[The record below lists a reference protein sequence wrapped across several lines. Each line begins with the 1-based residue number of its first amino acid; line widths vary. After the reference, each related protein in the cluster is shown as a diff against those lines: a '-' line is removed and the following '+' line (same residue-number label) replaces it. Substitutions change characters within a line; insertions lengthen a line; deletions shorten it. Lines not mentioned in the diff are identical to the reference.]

1 MSEQQERSGVAIGA
15 IAFASILLM
24 ISGFLQA
31 LEGIA
36 GVVNSDSKVFVMT
49 HDSTYW
55 LHMNTTSWG
64 WLHLIMGIIVVL
76 AGFGVMYG
84 AVWARTVGVLFASIS
99 ILVNFAFI
107 PIYPVWA
114 IVLIAVDL
122 IIIWA
127 LVGHGRDLAPGP

>member
-1 MSEQQERSGVAIGA
+1 MSEQDKRSGVAIGA
-15 IAFASILLM
+15 IAFASIMLM
-24 ISGFLQA
+24 IAGFLQA

-36 GVVNSDSKVFVMT
+36 GVVNSDSKVFILT
-49 HDSTYW
+49 HDNSYW
-55 LHMNTTSWG
+55 LHMSTTSWG
-64 WLHLIMGIIVVL
+64 WLHLIIGILVVI

-84 AVWARTVGVLFASIS
+84 AIWARSVGVLFAGIS

-114 IVLIAVDL
+114 IVLIAIDL

-127 LVGHGRDLAPGP
+127 LVAHGRDLAPGP